1 VGTFIS
7 AYLVHAVRIAL
18 AALVMFIVAIALW
31 VPFGLITGLLGIQ
44 TSTLVILSAAVVTF
58 AAFMSGGYFSARH
71 ITPGSVLHPVL
82 AAAALGLLYVSIF
95 TRGHVVVLTMGLIS
109 AAALVAA
116 LGALLGRSLGAPPNN
131 RWRGP

>member
-1 VGTFIS
+1 
-7 AYLVHAVRIAL
+7 
-18 AALVMFIVAIALW
+18 MFVVAIALW

-44 TSTLVILSAAVVTF
+44 TSTLLILSAAVVTF

-82 AAAALGLLYVSIF
+82 AAIALGLLYVSTF
-95 TRGHVVVLTMGLIS
+95 TRGHIVALMTLNMGLIS

-116 LGALLGRSLGAPPNN
+116 LGALLGRSLGTSPNN